1 MKHLPL
7 LQRLLLVED
16 YELEVDNAAAVVAA
30 VCDDDDDDEYVVV
43 GDDADIHQMA
53 VAYFA
58 TMLQL
63 QPQRRW
69 LIRLHELFRLP
80 ID

>member
-16 YELEVDNAAAVVAA
+16 YELEVDNAAAAA
-30 VCDDDDDDEYVVV
+30 VCDADDDYVVG
-43 GDDADIHQMA
+43 GDDADIHQMM
-53 VAYFA
+53 VVYFA
-58 TMLQL
+58 RMLQL